1 MTQHKTF
8 PSIAPTLV
16 KQRFFLLCGMS
27 WWIGLGVLSG
37 RVGLAQTPIAPDNSA
52 TPDPVISAPEPAVI
66 IPAPAA
72 PAAPEYS
79 APEIVT
85 PKAAAVPDA
94 DTFIDRTNYNLG
106 ATQRE
111 EPVVI
116 VNRPAVDRSTP
127 LSVAPIQAGPVSL
140 SSSGIGWNP
149 GSTTPVGREYS
160 TVRDYYNRTVRPIG
174 RLGNNIRLIFPLAL
188 PAPITSLFGWRVHPI
203 TGDSRFHSGTDLG
216 APMGTP
222 VLAAYAGQV
231 AMADF
236 LGGYGL
242 AVALSHN
249 QNTQQ
254 TLYAHL
260 SEIFVKP
267 GEVVKQGTVIGRVGS
282 TGNSTGPHLHFEFR
296 QLTTQGWVAMDAG
309 TQLETAMAD
318 LVKAMQ
324 VAQAS
329 NNSAQAAKPAA
340 N

>member
-1 MTQHKTF
+1 MTQHKIF
-8 PSIAPTLV
+8 PAIAPKLA

-27 WWIGLGVLSG
+27 WWVGLGVLSG
-37 RVGLAQTPIAPDNSA
+37 RVSLAQTSIAPDNTA

-72 PAAPEYS
+72 PEYS
-79 APEIVT
+79 APEIVSSQE
-85 PKAAAVPDA
+85 AAPVL

-111 EPVVI
+111 EPVTI
-116 VNRPAVDRSTP
+116 VSRPPVDRSTP
-127 LSVAPIQAGPVSL
+127 VNLAPIPAEPVTV
-140 SSSGIGWNP
+140 SSSIGWTP

-242 AVALSHN
+242 SVALSHN

-309 TQLETAMAD
+309 TQLETSLAQ

-324 VAQAS
+324 VAQAP
-329 NNSAQAAKPAA
+329 NKSAQATGKSIA